1 MNVTDILC
9 QRAVSSYVSGPV
21 VLHWAQP
28 LQPLSAGEQSFP
40 GFRIGENA
48 MRPDTG
54 NVGREPTREE
64 VERMRGPVLLEFGA
78 GW

>member
-1 MNVTDILC
+1 M
-9 QRAVSSYVSGPV
+9 Q
-21 VLHWAQP
+21 
-28 LQPLSAGEQSFP
+28 
-40 GFRIGENA
+40 
-48 MRPDTG
+48 PDTG